1 MKVVNPNNIEHE
13 IKLISRSQAAEN
25 GINLF
30 LYNEA
35 TQQETEISLSYLVGF
50 NNYHFVDGYTHLLFN
65 FSFQDND
72 RYRITLTD
80 SKGAILYRG
89 KLIATAEETQDYQTD
104 NNEYYYE

>member
-13 IKLISRSQAAEN
+13 IKLISRIQTDEN

-35 TQQETEISLSYLVGF
+35 TQLETETTLNYLVGF
-50 NNYHFVDGYTHLLFN
+50 NNYHFVDGFTHLLFN
-65 FSFQDND
+65 FSFEENQKF
-72 RYRITLTD
+72 RITLTD
-80 SKGAILYRG
+80 NKGLILCRG
-89 KLIATAEETQDYQTD
+89 KLIATAEETQTYLND